1 MPVPPLVPVL
11 ALSAAF
17 LGAAATILIRQGLR
31 GSDAYTGF
39 WVNVVVGA
47 VGAWIAVGVTGGPG
61 PVTATAI
68 AFFVLAGLVGTVAG
82 RLLRFIAIERVGASV
97 SAAIVNLNP
106 LIATLLAIALLGERV
121 TVPIVTGTIVIAL
134 GTVLLS
140 MSGQHLGFRPRLLA
154 YPLLSATCFG
164 LVSILR
170 KIGLGGAGPVIG
182 MALNVTTAA
191 IAFTAFMLASGQ
203 HGALICR
210 RRPLAY
216 FVAAGLMENMAV
228 FLNLAALGMGTVSV
242 VTPLYGSS
250 PIFVLLLSFF
260 FLRGIER
267 LTGRIVIGTL
277 LIVLGIYLLTALS
290 GR

>member
-1 MPVPPLVPVL
+1 MPTLVPVL

-17 LGAAATILIRQGLR
+17 LGAGATILIRQGLR
-31 GSDAYTGF
+31 GSDPYTGF

-47 VGAWIAVGVTGGPG
+47 VASWIAVAVTGGPG
-61 PVTATAI
+61 PVTGTGL

-121 TVPIVTGTIVIAL
+121 TVPIVTGTIVITL

-140 MSGQHLGFRPRLLA
+140 MSGQHLGFRTRLLV

-164 LVSILR
+164 MVSILR
-170 KIGLGGAGPVIG
+170 KLGLGGAGPIIG

-191 IAFTAFMLASGQ
+191 VAFGAFMLASGQ
-203 HGALICR
+203 RHALVSR
-210 RRPLAY
+210 GRPLAY
-216 FVAAGLMENMAV
+216 FAAAGLMENSAV
-228 FLNLAALGMGTVSV
+228 FLNLMALGMGTVSV
-242 VTPLYGSS
+242 VTPLYGTS
-250 PIFVLLLSFF
+250 PIFTLALSFF

-267 LTGRIVIGTL
+267 LTGRVVAGTA
-277 LIVLGIYLLTALS
+277 LIVAGIYLLTAFAV
-290 GR
+290 R

>member
-1 MPVPPLVPVL
+1 MPVPPIVPVL
-11 ALSAAF
+11 ALTAAF
-17 LGAAATILIRQGLR
+17 LGAAATIFIRQGLR

-47 VGAWIAVGVTGGPG
+47 LGSWIAVAVTGGPG
-61 PVTATAI
+61 PVTATAL
-68 AFFVLAGLVGTVAG
+68 AFFVLAGLV
-82 RLLRFIAIERVGASV
+82 
-97 SAAIVNLNP
+97 
-106 LIATLLAIALLGERV
+106 
-121 TVPIVTGTIVIAL
+121 

-140 MSGQHLGFRPRLLA
+140 MSGQHLGFRPRLLV

-170 KIGLGGAGPVIG
+170 KIGLGGAGPIIG

-191 IAFTAFMLASGQ
+191 VAFGAFMLASGQ
-203 HGALICR
+203 RGALICR

-216 FVAAGLMENMAV
+216 FVAAGLMENAAV
-228 FLNLAALGMGTVSV
+228 FLNLVALGMGTVSL

-267 LTGRIVIGTL
+267 LTGRIVAGTL

>member
-1 MPVPPLVPVL
+1 MPPLVPVL
-11 ALSAAF
+11 ALTAAF
-17 LGAAATILIRQGLR
+17 LGAGATILIRQGLR
-31 GSDAYTGF
+31 GSDPYTGF

-47 VGAWIAVGVTGGPG
+47 VAAWVAVALTGGPG
-61 PVTATAI
+61 PVSATAL
-68 AFFVLAGLVGTVAG
+68 AFFILAGLVGTVAG

-121 TVPIVTGTIVIAL
+121 TVPIVTGTVVITL
-134 GTVLLS
+134 GTILLS
-140 MSGQHLGFRPRLLA
+140 MSGQHLGFRPRLLI

-164 LVSILR
+164 MVSILR
-170 KIGLGGAGPVIG
+170 KIGLGGAGPIIG
-182 MALNVTTAA
+182 MALNVTTATV
-191 IAFTAFMLASGQ
+191 AFGAFMLASGQ
-203 HGALICR
+203 RGSLICR

-216 FVAAGLMENMAV
+216 FVAAGLMENIAV
-228 FLNLAALGMGTVSV
+228 FLNLVALGMGTVSV

-267 LTGRIVIGTL
+267 LTGRVVAGTV
-277 LIVLGIYLLTALS
+277 LIVLGIYLLTALA